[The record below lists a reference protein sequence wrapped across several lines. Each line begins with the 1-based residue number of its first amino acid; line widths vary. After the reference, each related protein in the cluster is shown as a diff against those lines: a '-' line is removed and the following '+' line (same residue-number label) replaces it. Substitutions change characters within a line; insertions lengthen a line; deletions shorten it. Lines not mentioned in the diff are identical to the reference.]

1 MHGRAVLLLS
11 LASFASAASQRA
23 IDPLLA
29 PIAQSFGTT
38 AGGAAVASTA
48 FLVAYGLF
56 QLVHG
61 PMGDRFGKYRLVTIH
76 MAISAAGTFACAWAS
91 ALPALAAARFIA
103 GMSMG
108 AVIPLSLA
116 WIGDAV
122 PYRRRQAVL
131 AQFMIGGL
139 LGVAFGAAAS
149 GLLAEHFGWRWVF
162 GVLGILN
169 LMISARL
176 WFELR
181 TNSRTGAVH
190 GAPGGT
196 MLEGY
201 RRALARPWVRVMVA
215 TVFLEGVLVFGAL
228 AFVPLDFNR
237 RHGLGIGA
245 SGTMLVLFALG
256 GLAYALLAKRLVPR
270 VGERGLIFAGGLAL
284 CTAFAS
290 LALAPSASAAAPWL
304 VVAGA
309 GFYAFHNTLQV
320 NATQMA
326 PEARGTA
333 VSLFALFLFSGQSL
347 GVWIGGQAV
356 DQWGTRPLLF
366 TASAGLAL
374 LALYFRRMLARRI
387 VKEGNAWRFET

>member
-1 MHGRAVLLLS
+1 MHRRAVLLLS
-11 LASFASAASQRA
+11 LASFASAASQRS
-23 IDPLLA
+23 IDPLLTS
-29 PIAQSFGTT
+29 IAQSFGTT
-38 AGGAAVASTA
+38 AGGAAIASTA
-48 FLVAYGLF
+48 FLVAYGLL

-76 MAISAAGTFACAWAS
+76 MAISAAGTFACAWAPTL
-91 ALPALAAARFIA
+91 AALAVARFVA

-122 PYRRRQAVL
+122 PYERRQAVL

-139 LGVAFGAAAS
+139 FGFAFGSAAS

-162 GVLGILN
+162 GVLGIVN

-181 TNSRTGAVH
+181 ANPVNRASQAAQT
-190 GAPGGT
+190 GT

-201 RRALARPWVRVMVA
+201 RRALALVARPWVRVMMF
-215 TVFLEGVLVFGAL
+215 TVFLEGVLVFGTL

-245 SGTMLVLFALG
+245 SGAMLVLNAIG
-256 GLAYALLAKRLVPR
+256 GLGYALFANRIVPR
-270 VGERGLIFAGGLAL
+270 LGERGLILAGGLAL
-284 CTAFAS
+284 CTAYVNLAFAPG
-290 LALAPSASAAAPWL
+290 AAVAAPWL

-326 PEARGTA
+326 PEARGA
-333 VSLFALFLFSGQSL
+333 ALSLFAFCLFSGQSL
-347 GVWIGGQAV
+347 GVWIGGQVV
-356 DQWGTRPLLF
+356 DQWGTRPLF
-366 TASAGLAL
+366 FVASAGIASLAF
-374 LALYFRRMLARRI
+374 YFRSRLAE
-387 VKEGNAWRFET
+387 K